1 MSELGKAIYLLVDE
15 IRALRAELNFSSTK
29 KILLKEKKDQLNKA
43 DELIAQLNK
52 RRKTNGDC

>member
-1 MSELGKAIYLLVDE
+1 MSELEKAIYLLVDE